1 MTDRSPLIQMT
12 GTSKNFGR
20 VQALTDVD
28 LELYDDEILA
38 TVGDNGAGKSTLIKI
53 LVGVL
58 EPTEGTITID
68 GEPANITNPTDARA
82 HGIGIVYQDLAL
94 VDSMTVASNV
104 FLGQEPTKRI
114 GPLSIVDWET
124 MNERARAIIKKN
136 LNLDIDPTA
145 RVEFLSGGE
154 RQAVAISR
162 ALVHEPDVIVL
173 DEPTAALSEEV
184 AQRVNDLIRSL
195 RDRGHSVIVIDH
207 DIDRVLDVADR
218 VLVLHQGRRV
228 AAVETTGVTRDEIIH
243 MMITG
248 DTSGEVGDTA
258 EELAVD

>member
-1 MTDRSPLIQMT
+1 MTDRAPLIEMR
-12 GTSKNFGR
+12 GISKTFGR

-28 LELYDDEILA
+28 LELYEDEILA

-58 EPTEGTITID
+58 DLTEGTITIEGKQTD
-68 GEPANITNPTDARA
+68 ITSPTDARE
-82 HGIGIVYQDLAL
+82 HGIGIVYQELAL
-94 VDSMTVASNV
+94 VDSMSVASNV
-104 FLGQEPTKRI
+104 FLGQEPTKRV
-114 GPLSIVDWET
+114 GPFSIVDWES
-124 MNERARAIIKKN
+124 MNQQAREIIKEN

-184 AQRVNDLIRSL
+184 ARRVNELIRSL

-207 DIDRVLDVADR
+207 DINRALDVADR

-228 AAVETTGVTRDEIIH
+228 TAVDTAGVTRDEIIH

-248 DTSGEVGDTA
+248 DTPEQFDTPTGEPTA
-258 EELAVD
+258 D